1 MAAIQRAID
10 SVSHYLVLK
19 TAISIIT
26 GLVAWAMLAALDVR
40 FAFVWG
46 LLAFALN
53 YIPNIGSVLAAI
65 PPIAQVLVFNGFYE
79 ALLVLA
85 DIC

>member
-1 MAAIQRAID
+1 
-10 SVSHYLVLK
+10 
-19 TAISIIT
+19 
-26 GLVAWAMLAALDVR
+26 MLAALDVR

-65 PPIAQVLVFNGFYE
+65 PIAQVLVFNGFYE